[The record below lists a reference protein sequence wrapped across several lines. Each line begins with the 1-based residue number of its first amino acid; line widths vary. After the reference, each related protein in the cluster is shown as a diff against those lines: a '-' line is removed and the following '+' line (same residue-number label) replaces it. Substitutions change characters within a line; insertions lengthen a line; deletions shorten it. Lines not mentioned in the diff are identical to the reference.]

1 MVLNAP
7 HFISTL
13 YLQDVGVLSLGKE
26 QKQSLNKQLHI
37 GEPLPIQEKQ
47 ESEQNVTQFEV
58 PKVVGKAAD
67 EKFVSDDTLV
77 VKKSIERGK
86 PTLPLEQVGYY
97 F

>member
-1 MVLNAP
+1 MAI
-7 HFISTL
+7 H
-13 YLQDVGVLSLGKE
+13 
-26 QKQSLNKQLHI
+26 
-37 GEPLPIQEKQ
+37 EKQ
-47 ESEQNVTQFEV
+47 ESQQNVTQFEV
-58 PKVVGKAAD
+58 PQIVEKAAD